1 MIHINDTIICDEIEG
16 GAALLDPVK
25 ENIVILNEQD
35 YFVLKAARVMKMD
48 ELIKHVL
55 SRYQGDAETIERDI
69 INYFQKLAENEFIT
83 ILKE

>member
-1 MIHINDTIICDEIEG
+1 M
-16 GAALLDPVK
+16 
-25 ENIVILNEQD
+25 
-35 YFVLKAARVMKMD
+35 LKAAQVMKMD

-69 INYFQKLAENEFIT
+69 INFFQKLAENEFIT